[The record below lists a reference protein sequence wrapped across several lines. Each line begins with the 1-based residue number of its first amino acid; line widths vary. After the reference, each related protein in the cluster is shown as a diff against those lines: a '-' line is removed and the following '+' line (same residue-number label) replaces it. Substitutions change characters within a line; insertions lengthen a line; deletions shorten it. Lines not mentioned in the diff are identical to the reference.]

1 MIPFILL
8 IFFSILMFAI
18 QISFVITTNAQ
29 SPFSAG
35 ELVGVILLSIGP
47 GIAII
52 LLIVLLAYL
61 TYFHL
66 ILGMTTYE
74 YLLHRAEQKNQAE
87 IAADNLRWEKR
98 RKEIE
103 KEQEELRQEWLR
115 NREKEM
121 AKNTKPETLPSQNRS
136 LVTI

>member
-1 MIPFILL
+1 M
-8 IFFSILMFAI
+8 A
-18 QISFVITTNAQ
+18 
-29 SPFSAG
+29 
-35 ELVGVILLSIGP
+35 
-47 GIAII
+47 
-52 LLIVLLAYL
+52 
-61 TYFHL
+61 
-66 ILGMTTYE
+66 TTYE

-121 AKNTKPETLPSQNRS
+121 ANKTNPETLPPHKKIGKHVN
-136 LVTI
+136 LP